1 MVRAKPVSS
10 VDAQIQNIRTQIK
23 QKKQKLF
30 SRLDRKTDY
39 ASLLKRH
46 SKQIDALLKSLWDE
60 RLKATHATLIAVG
73 GYGRGALFP
82 FSDVDLLIL
91 IPDAIN
97 KKDESV
103 IASFVS
109 LLWDIGLDVGH
120 SVRKLKECVNE
131 AKKDITTQTN
141 LMESRFL
148 VGSKSLFTQFKSQ
161 VVSRIDE
168 HRFCDAKLVELRQ
181 RHSRYNDSSQNLEPN
196 LKESPGGLRDL
207 QTILWIAQAA
217 GFGATWARLRENGV
231 ITKTEQAQLEKHERA
246 LTLVRTL
253 LHLKAGRKEDRLL
266 FDFQRLLAADL
277 GFRTTKAKP
286 ETEQLMQ
293 VVFKASKSVSLL
305 SSIVLQHLT
314 ELIHG
319 TSDADPIII
328 DEDFQ
333 IKNNFLET
341 TSPGVFNKRPH
352 SILRF
357 FSVLHEHNEIK
368 GISARTR
375 KELWHA
381 KKIINDEFRSD
392 EQNRKSFLNFFQKQ
406 VGLTHTLRL
415 MNQYEVLGRY
425 LPEFG
430 KICGQLQ
437 HDLFHV
443 YTVDDHILMV
453 VRNLRRFAVQEMSHE
468 FPLCSKLIGSFK
480 RPETLYIA
488 GLYHDIAKGRGGDHS
503 KLGMAD
509 AERFCRHHGLGAADT
524 KLVIWLVEKHLYMS
538 TIAQKRDLSDP
549 SVVLEFVKS
558 VKTQRRLEALYLL
571 TVADIRGTS
580 PKVWNAWKG
589 KLLENLYY
597 LTLELIKVDSSRS
610 SNLIERKKRNAEARL
625 SSYAIPKEAYNKLW
639 NKLDES
645 YFIRHE
651 ESEIVWHACV
661 LNFQADSKQPIVKV
675 RLSPIGDGLQVV
687 IYGEDEDL
695 VFAKICGF
703 FDNTEFS
710 VVEAKVFTTKNNHYV
725 NTFQVLTHRE
735 VDIHYQDMIR
745 YIEKEL
751 PIVLTQ
757 SSLPKSISGRV
768 SRRLKY
774 FPIKPEVVIRGDE
787 NGLNYYLQITC
798 ADRPGLLYTIAQTLA
813 EHRIDIQNA
822 KINTMGE
829 RVEDT
834 LLVSGDA
841 LRSSREALRLQNE
854 LVEKLSVPR
863 THAKSATQ

>member
-1 MVRAKPVSS
+1 MTQAKSASP
-10 VDAQIQNIRTQIK
+10 VDAQIQNLRAQIK
-23 QKKQKLF
+23 QKKQRLF
-30 SRLDRKTDY
+30 SQLDRKTDY

-46 SKQIDALLKSLWDE
+46 SRQIDALLRSLWDE
-60 RLKATHATLIAVG
+60 QLQATHATLIAVG
-73 GYGRGALFP
+73 GYGRGTLFP
-82 FSDVDLLIL
+82 FSDIDLLIL
-91 IPDAIN
+91 VPDAIN
-97 KKDESV
+97 KKSQSV
-103 IASFVS
+103 IAAFVS
-109 LLWDIGLDVGH
+109 LLWDLSLDVGH
-120 SVRKLKECVNE
+120 SVRNVKECINE
-131 AKKDITTQTN
+131 AEKDITTQTN

-148 VGSKSLFTQFKSQ
+148 IGSRSLFTQFKKQ
-161 VVSRIDE
+161 AVSNIDK

-207 QTILWIAQAA
+207 QTVLWIAQAA
-217 GFGATWARLRENGV
+217 GYGTTWKHLRENGV
-231 ITKTEQAQLEKHERA
+231 ISKAEQAQLEKHERA

-253 LHLKAGRKEDRLL
+253 LHLKAGRTEDRLL

-293 VVFKASKSVSLL
+293 VVFKASQSVSLL
-305 SSIVLQHLT
+305 SSIALQHLT
-314 ELIHG
+314 EMIHG
-319 TSDADPIII
+319 ESEADPIKI

-333 IKNNFLET
+333 IRNSFLET
-341 TSPGVFNKRPH
+341 TSPSVFNKRPH

-357 FSVLHEHNEIK
+357 FSVLHEHHEIR

-381 KKIINDEFRSD
+381 KKLINDEFRND
-392 EQNRKSFLNFFQKQ
+392 QQNKKTFLSFFKKQ

-415 MNQYEVLGRY
+415 MNLYEVLGRY

-453 VRNLRRFAVQEMSHE
+453 VRNLRRFAVPEMSHE
-468 FPLCSKLIGSFK
+468 FPLCSKLMGSFK

-503 KLGMAD
+503 KLGMED
-509 AERFCRHHGLGAADT
+509 AKKFCQHHGLTSTDM
-524 KLVIWLVEKHLYMS
+524 KLVVWLVENHLYMS
-538 TIAQKRDLSDP
+538 TIAQKRDISDP

-589 KLLENLYY
+589 KLLENVYHLA
-597 LTLELIKVDSSRS
+597 LEHISVDSKRS
-610 SNLIERKKRNAEARL
+610 SNFIERKKFNAEARL
-625 SSYAIPKEAYNKLW
+625 TSYAIHKEAYTKFW
-639 NKLDES
+639 NQLDES

-651 ESEIVWHACV
+651 ESEIVWHTRV
-661 LNFQADSKQPIVKV
+661 LNFRMDSKQPIVKA
-675 RLSPIGDGLQVV
+675 RLSPIGDGLQVL
-687 IYGEDEDL
+687 IYGQDEPL

-703 FDNTEFS
+703 FEHTELS
-710 VVEAKVFTTKNNHYV
+710 VVEAKVFTTRNNYYL
-725 NTFQVLTHRE
+725 NTFLVLTHLGM
-735 VDIHYQDMIR
+735 DIHYQDMIR
-745 YIEKEL
+745 HIEKEL
-751 PIVLTQ
+751 PIIIVEE
-757 SSLPKSISGRV
+757 SLPKPISGRI

-774 FPIKPEVVIRGDE
+774 FPIKPEVSIRGDE

-798 ADRPGLLYTIAQTLA
+798 ADRRGLLYTIARTLS
-813 EHRIDIQNA
+813 EYRIDIQNA

-841 LRSSREALRLQNE
+841 LRSSREALRLQSD
-854 LVEKLSVPR
+854 LIDKLSVFK
-863 THAKSATQ
+863 TQKKLATQ

>member
-1 MVRAKPVSS
+1 MTGVRSISISDV
-10 VDAQIQNIRTQIK
+10 QIK
-23 QKKQKLF
+23 ILREQIKKKKQRLF
-30 SRLDRKTDY
+30 SKLDRKTDY

-46 SKQIDALLKSLWDE
+46 SRQVDALLKSLWDE
-60 RLKATHATLIAVG
+60 RLEATQATLIAVG
-73 GYGRGALFP
+73 GYGRSALFP

-91 IPDAIN
+91 IPDATN
-97 KKDESV
+97 KKSESV

-109 LLWDIGLDVGH
+109 LLWDVGLDVGH

-131 AKKDITTQTN
+131 AEKDITTQTN

-148 VGSKSLFTQFKSQ
+148 VGSRSLFTQFNKQ
-161 VVSRIDE
+161 VVRNIDK

-207 QTILWIAQAA
+207 QTVLWIAQAA
-217 GFGATWARLRENGV
+217 GYGTTWEQLRENGV
-231 ITKTEQAQLEKHERA
+231 ITKVEQAQLEKHERA
-246 LTLVRTL
+246 LTHVRTR

-293 VVFKASKSVSLL
+293 VVFKASQSVSLL
-305 SSIVLQHLT
+305 SSILLQHLT

-319 TSDADPIII
+319 KSDADPIRI
-328 DEDFQ
+328 DKDFQ
-333 IKNNFLET
+333 IRNGFLET
-341 TSPGVFNKRPH
+341 TSSGVFNKRPH

-357 FSVLHEHNEIK
+357 FSVLHEHREIK

-381 KKIINDEFRSD
+381 KKLINDDFRMD
-392 EQNRKSFLNFFQKQ
+392 EQNRKSFMSFFRNQ

-430 KICGQLQ
+430 EICGQLQ

-453 VRNLRRFAVQEMSHE
+453 VRNLRRFAVPEMSHE

-503 KLGMAD
+503 KLGMED
-509 AERFCRHHGLGAADT
+509 AEKFCQNHGLTATDT
-524 KLVIWLVEKHLYMS
+524 KLIVWLVENHLYMS
-538 TIAQKRDLSDP
+538 TIAQKRDISEP

-589 KLLENLYY
+589 KLLENLYH
-597 LTLELIKVDSSRS
+597 LALERINVDSNKPN
-610 SNLIERKKRNAEARL
+610 NLIERKKRNAENQIA
-625 SSYAIPKEAYNKLW
+625 SHAIPKEAYTKFW

-651 ESEIVWHACV
+651 ESEIVWHARV
-661 LNFQADSKQPIVKV
+661 LNFRVDSKKPFVKV
-675 RLSPIGDGLQVV
+675 RLSPIGDGLQVL
-687 IYGEDEDL
+687 IYGQDERL

-710 VVEAKVFTTKNNHYV
+710 IVEAKVFSTQNNHYL
-725 NTFQVLTHRE
+725 NTFQVLAQRA
-735 VDIHYQDMIR
+735 VDINHHDMIR
-745 YIEKEL
+745 HIEKQL
-751 PIVLTQ
+751 PDVIAED
-757 SSLPKSISGRV
+757 SLPKPVSGRI

-774 FPIKPEVVIRGDE
+774 FPIKPEVSLRGDE
-787 NGLNYYLQITC
+787 NGLNFYLQVTC
-798 ADRPGLLYTIAQTLA
+798 ADRPGVLYVIARTLTKY
-813 EHRIDIQNA
+813 RIDIQNA
-822 KINTMGE
+822 KINTMGD
-829 RVEDT
+829 RAEDT

-841 LRSSREALRLQNE
+841 LRSSREALLLQSE
-854 LVEKLSVPR
+854 LVEKLSVF
-863 THAKSATQ
+863 TTNKN